1 MKKMQVQIN
10 PYLEFMNSILLTSRY
25 NEMTEAYI
33 GYGLMTTEVNDY
45 TSGIK
50 QLFAKYSNAPIYPFI
65 EELIP
70 NGFSFG
76 RPVEMMLCVKDKDF
90 ALKYE
95 PSQLCIEYCGGR
107 TKINELLGILK
118 GFAHETNYFTYF
130 EKAKEY
136 YAPFIKKAEEIV
148 NQYPYT
154 SILEAEYGVEQNAYY
169 YILSGL
175 MNGNYGISFA
185 VENKTGKDLYSVFA
199 TGDFSI
205 SPAILFHEYSHPFIN
220 PLTEKYEKLVRKYE
234 SAHELLTKYKLPG
247 FLSGYGDWLECVNEH
262 FVRSM
267 VIHLLKK
274 CSLQETAEEMLE
286 YDLQKGYRYI
296 PLILERY
303 KYYDENRNIFKN
315 FDMLYPE
322 LLKVFEDNCE

>member
-148 NQYPYT
+148 NQ
-154 SILEAEYGVEQNAYY
+154 
-169 YILSGL
+169 
-175 MNGNYGISFA
+175 
-185 VENKTGKDLYSVFA
+185 
-199 TGDFSI
+199 
-205 SPAILFHEYSHPFIN
+205 
-220 PLTEKYEKLVRKYE
+220 
-234 SAHELLTKYKLPG
+234 
-247 FLSGYGDWLECVNEH
+247 
-262 FVRSM
+262 
-267 VIHLLKK
+267 
-274 CSLQETAEEMLE
+274 
-286 YDLQKGYRYI
+286 
-296 PLILERY
+296 
-303 KYYDENRNIFKN
+303 
-315 FDMLYPE
+315 
-322 LLKVFEDNCE
+322 